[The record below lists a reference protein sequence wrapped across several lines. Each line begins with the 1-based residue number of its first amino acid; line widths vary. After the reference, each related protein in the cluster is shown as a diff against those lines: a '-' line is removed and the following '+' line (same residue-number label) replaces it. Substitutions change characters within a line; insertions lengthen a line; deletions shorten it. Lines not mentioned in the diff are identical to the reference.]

1 MKDLLYKKDSSL
13 NRIKLKKNSPYC
25 PYLPHFASG
34 WKPYDGCVLTLLH
47 LALTTE
53 VSNSIILLF
62 DSACPAAALYS
73 QQAPFTLGSWGAR
86 KNIFIPNPICSCK
99 YLTLLF
105 STYSNSSHSFFKAQ
119 LMSIPITKPEVTCL
133 QDIMGT
139 ELRVYN
145 TLRGQQKYFLFNF
158 F

>member
-1 MKDLLYKKDSSL
+1 MKDLLHKKDSSL
-13 NRIKLKKNSPYC
+13 NRIKLKKKTHHTVLI
-25 PYLPHFASG
+25 YLILPVDESLM
-34 WKPYDGCVLTLLH
+34 CVLTLLH

-99 YLTLLF
+99 YLTFLF

-133 QDIMGT
+133 LDIMGT

-145 TLRGQQKYFLFNF
+145 TFRGQQKYFLFNF